1 MMLMRRIAVTSI
13 LALVVTTLLPA
24 TAQAD
29 KPGAHLVGDVTTTLS
44 TSGLT
49 VSGKGAG
56 FGGFVTEAFLA
67 ADEVHAMFQCRNT
80 GGNVAPG
87 QPSVMMH
94 VVGEPQTITPREG
107 QIAFSVTLPAP
118 PPPHPADV
126 CPNGN
131 WTVDPV
137 PLMLM
142 FFGVELHFEQNG
154 DEILVVELGD
164 FGDHHHDEMMM

>member
-1 MMLMRRIAVTSI
+1 MRRVTVTSV
-13 LALVVTTLLPA
+13 LALVVTTLLPP

-29 KPGAHLVGDVTTTLS
+29 KPGAHLVGDVTTALS

-49 VSGKGAG
+49 VSGRGAG
-56 FGGFVTEAFLA
+56 FGDFVTEAFVT
-67 ADEVHAMFQCRNT
+67 ADEVHAMFQCRNA

-87 QPSVMMH
+87 QPVVMMH

-107 QIAFSVTLPAP
+107 QIVFSVTLPAP
-118 PPPHPADV
+118 PPPDPADV

-131 WTVDPV
+131 WTVDPE

-142 FFGVELHFEQNG
+142 FFGVELRSEQNG
-154 DEILVVELGD
+154 EPILVVELGD
-164 FGDHHHDEMMM
+164 FGDHHHEMMM

>member
-1 MMLMRRIAVTSI
+1 MRRIAVTSV
-13 LALVVTTLLPA
+13 LALAVTTLLPS

-29 KPGAHLVGDVTTTLS
+29 KPGAHLVGDVMTTLS

-56 FGGFVTEAFLA
+56 FGDSVTEAFLT
-67 ADEVHAMFQCRNT
+67 ADEVHAMFQCRNA

-87 QPSVMMH
+87 QPVVMMH
-94 VVGEPQTITPREG
+94 VAAEPQTIAPREG
-107 QIAFSVTLPAP
+107 QIVFSVTLPAP
-118 PPPHPADV
+118 PPPDPADV
-126 CPNGN
+126 CPSAK
-131 WTVDPV
+131 WTVDPE

-154 DEILVVELGD
+154 EEILVVELGD
-164 FGDHHHDEMMM
+164 FGDHHHHEMMM